1 LLIEKKSKRGR
12 LIPLGVFAEAA
23 AAFAAALPA
32 FALVAETAAAAAT
45 TTAAF
50 VSAAAATTTASSVT
64 TTAATSASASTSRA
78 WCEGTLL
85 FRTSFHD
92 FEWATSNVDIG
103 QTIDGSTCLVVI
115 GHFYKCETA
124 GTAALAIKNDACV
137 CDSAET
143 LKSFAQFGIGEII
156 IEVTNVEV
164 HLRLLIG
171 DRLDI
176 AHRF

>member
-32 FALVAETAAAAAT
+32 FALVAETATATAA
-45 TTAAF
+45 TAAF
-50 VSAAAATTTASSVT
+50 VSAATAAATASVT
-64 TTAATSASASTSRA
+64 TTAATSASASTCRA
-78 WCEGTLL
+78 RCKGTLL

-103 QTIDGSTCLVVI
+103 QTIDGSTCLVII

-137 CDSAET
+137 CDSTEA